1 MRAIAAAIIALFLN
15 GGAAFSQTPAA
26 AEDSSLRARCEGLAD
41 EKARTMATHV
51 LSVADGASFG
61 MSVATVDALNKSQ
74 SEMLGSSHSSKYE
87 AASDRCYVRLY
98 EHKRNGQF
106 ETQHHG
112 VYDAR
117 TGDLVAFARR
127 VNGKE
132 TGYVFD
138 AHKGPWVPPAD
149 CGNCTAG
156 VGWNAAIG
164 YMDERMA
171 DRRN

>member
-1 MRAIAAAIIALFLN
+1 MRAIVAIIALILN
-15 GGAAFSQTPAA
+15 TGFAFSQTSAA
-26 AEDSSLRARCEGLAD
+26 TGDSNLRARCEELAD
-41 EKARTMATHV
+41 ERAGVMATHV

-61 MSVATVDALNKSQ
+61 MSVAAVDALNKSQ
-74 SEMLGSSHSSKYE
+74 SEILGSSHSSRYD
-87 AASDRCYVRLY
+87 AASDRCYIRLY

-106 ETQHHG
+106 ETEHHG
-112 VYDAR
+112 IYDAR

-138 AHKGPWVPPAD
+138 AHKGPWVSPAD

-164 YMDERMA
+164 YMDDMMA
-171 DRRN
+171 ERRN